1 MLILTFIK
9 IFPKLKLKLP
19 LLILF
24 FVIVYQVFSQ
34 EIYSTKKHKAKGN
47 TLHWLGRSLVC
58 NTACVFAYC
67 DKKSICPDYIL
78 PHEVFVKVWI
88 PDGFYVK
95 NGKLWL
101 KNTYKK
107 YFVGNTTDAR
117 VCRVLTDANDRL
129 VILIYPKPNYLGS
142 VSEDSNQVIK
152 EFICKPISKADIM
165 KTDGD
170 VEIDKLPLA
179 FNNEF
184 ELCLFVAPYCSKEL
198 CAIWRYEDTH
208 AHMKKYVLS
217 TPYPILSL
225 LVDTSFGV
233 NSVGFKTHTSIKLR
247 VPLESQQGISTKDAR
262 LLIDT
267 LDEPPFNIKKATLF
281 VNPILTT
288 DSVTAVRLA
297 FAKANVFL
305 TSLSS
310 HPYSFGFAKKIEVEN
325 SWEKFKE
332 KVVLTPWYRLADSSR
347 IAVAKELSNNNLLV
361 KSMTPFLNDF
371 YSATLSLD
379 IVFDSSKTSESEY
392 WIFRIKKAAND
403 GKLKNA
409 LGYQKSLLRLVNENK
424 ILPDQ
429 ALIPELSFTAG
440 NIVLLNNQYAIQRD
454 YFKSVEAYRIIYE
467 LDRNNAQT
475 KYNLL
480 ASELNVIRDL
490 PHSDVYD
497 GMLKNKFLFT
507 RINASSIPVEYY
519 SIIKAR
525 FYPLETE
532 DSDKKKTDV
541 YNDLKYLYSTIPP
554 SEVMI
559 LSDDYAEVGRF
570 DIATNMLFDRFK
582 DVPLADSSLNMQYV
596 VRLMYYGKKSGFI
609 FSDSYY
615 ELMLDKIYRFNPDLL
630 KFMFEKHE
638 LSYTLLNNK
647 VIRRKYLRVSR
658 KTV

>member
-1 MLILTFIK
+1 LR
-9 IFPKLKLKLP
+9 LKLT

-24 FVIVYQVFSQ
+24 FVIVSHVFSQ
-34 EIYSTKKHKAKGN
+34 ETHSTKSQEAKGN

-58 NTACVFAYC
+58 NAACVFAFC
-67 DKKSICPDYIL
+67 DKSSICPDYTL
-78 PHEVFVKVWI
+78 PHELFVKVWI
-88 PDGFYVK
+88 PNGFYVK

-101 KNTYKK
+101 KETYKK
-107 YFVGNTTDAR
+107 YFIGNTTDAR
-117 VCRVLTDANDRL
+117 VCRILADANDRL
-129 VILIYPKPNYLGS
+129 VILIYPKPNYLGTA
-142 VSEDSNQVIK
+142 SEDSNHVIK
-152 EFICKPISKADIM
+152 EFICKPLSKADIM
-165 KTDGD
+165 KSDGD

-179 FNNEF
+179 FSDEF

-225 LVDTSFGV
+225 LVDTSIGS

-310 HPYSFGFAKKIEVEN
+310 HPYSFGFVKTIEVED

-332 KVVLTPWYRLADSSR
+332 KVVLTPWYKLADSSR
-347 IAVAKELSNNNLLV
+347 LAVAKELSYNNGLV
-361 KSMTPFLNDF
+361 KSMTPFLNDL

-379 IVFDSSKTSESEY
+379 IVFDSSKTTESGY
-392 WIFRIKKAAND
+392 WIFRIKRAAID

-409 LGYQKSLLRLVNENK
+409 LGYQKSLLRLVNEKK
-424 ILPDQ
+424 ILPEQ
-429 ALIPELSFTAG
+429 ALIPELSFSHG

-480 ASELNVIRDL
+480 ASELNVIRNL

-525 FYPLETE
+525 FYHLVTE
-532 DSDKKKTDV
+532 ESDKKKISV
-541 YNDLKYLYSTIPP
+541 YNDLKYLYTTIPP
-554 SEVMI
+554 SEVLV
-559 LSDDYAEVGRF
+559 LSDEHAEVGRF
-570 DIATNMLFDRFK
+570 DIATNMLFDRLK
-582 DVPLADSSLNMQYV
+582 DVPLTDSLLNIQYV
-596 VRLMYYGKKSGFI
+596 VRLLYYGKKSGFV

-630 KFMFEKHE
+630 NFMFENHE

-647 VIRRKYLRVSR
+647 IIRKKYFQVSR
-658 KTV
+658 KKV